1 MCHRSLIHRMK
12 SFYMCL
18 VNLGKLPHTL
28 QDIVC
33 PSQEVHTVLEAS
45 EGCEVALKS
54 AHILATQSVSYMKA
68 TSKHRLNLMTSD
80 TSVHYSAVS
89 IVSRSSSSAWFS
101 PVC

>member
-1 MCHRSLIHRMK
+1 
-12 SFYMCL
+12 MCL

-54 AHILATQSVSYMKA
+54 AHILATQSVSYMKVNQQA
-68 TSKHRLNLMTSD
+68 QVESD
-80 TSVHYSAVS
+80 DL
-89 IVSRSSSSAWFS
+89 
-101 PVC
+101 